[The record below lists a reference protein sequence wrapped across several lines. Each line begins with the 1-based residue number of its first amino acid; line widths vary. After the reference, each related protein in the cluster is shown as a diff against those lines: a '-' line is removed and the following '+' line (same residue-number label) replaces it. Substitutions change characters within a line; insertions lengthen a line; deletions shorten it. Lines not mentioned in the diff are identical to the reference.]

1 MILENSEVKITVNI
15 GLCLKNQNLKK
26 INELSGQALIR
37 ALSFIHYYLKQNE
50 NLKSVLDLNKDEIVS
65 FSTTF
70 TEPFSCFFSTDLSRH
85 EKIKKMD
92 NYLLK
97 SYYRSTDILEVAQL
111 YKIKET
117 SRLLSIET
125 VNVNTLSEN
134 MHSGINDYC
143 AFIEFAKKWIHSI
156 NGLEFTAQKINA
168 LFNEDGEIYYDG
180 KNPLLNEHNCPIIAS
195 LLN

>member
-117 SRLLSIET
+117 SRLLSLET
-125 VNVNTLSEN
+125 VNVNTLSE
-134 MHSGINDYC
+134 
-143 AFIEFAKKWIHSI
+143 KKWIHSI